1 MSKQEFKMAAPIFAD
16 DILGPFGTS
25 EKVVYFEKFSAIT
38 NNIQVAD
45 KAWNDGTFNYF
56 PEIHSSK
63 GVRK

>member
-1 MSKQEFKMAAPIFAD
+1 MSKQEFKMAAPVFAD
-16 DILGPFGTS
+16 DILGPFG
-25 EKVVYFEKFSAIT
+25 VVYFEKFSAIT

-63 GVRK
+63 GVRT